1 MKMKCNNIDT
11 ILKIIKEK
19 YESGKYNKFNFKV
32 EMSVDEVPIIEFETK
47 EYGIKDKTEDE

>member
-1 MKMKCNNIDT
+1 MKFNNIDT

-32 EMSVDEVPIIEFETK
+32 EMAVDEVPIIEFETK
-47 EYGIKDKTEDE
+47 EYGIKEEPIEE